1 MNAQYLEQARAAY
14 RAGDFSAAS
23 SMFLASKEPGEL
35 LGEAD
40 HLRGNCLMR
49 LGMYADAASAYA
61 DALQDTSYGKQGALL
76 TNQGKALSAAGDLN
90 GAVQAFSAAT
100 RDASYATPYKAYLGL
115 GNALLTLGN
124 VTDAGVAFR
133 ADAIEAYRT
142 ALDYVGPHDD
152 TRSINAGLGE
162 SLVADGKIAD
172 AIDAFQSATAD
183 GLYELTPNQQAAF
196 DNARE
201 TVSSQSA
208 IASTQAGEAAFDT
221 GADPL
226 DPLGKSGNF
235 MPDPSDT
242 GFFTLSES
250 EMIQQDKKD
259 MKVRR
264 KHRHTGL
271 KVFLVILI
279 ILLLAAG
286 GLGFAY
292 TRGFGFPSQQDAVN
306 GLFQA
311 VTDGSDTAAYLS
323 PSLSD
328 DAKSAIVSSI
338 PSGATV
344 TISAMDQNMTTST
357 AKVTAQL
364 SKGATIVYQV
374 EFDRSSNHI
383 GWTVKSLSADFGTA
397 GTGGSATGEATV
409 SSDDSNA
416 PDSSTG
422 ESSDASTDENQ
433 GSSDSTSEQSS
444 DTDSEAS
451 STTDSAQ

>member
-1 MNAQYLEQARAAY
+1 M
-14 RAGDFSAAS
+14 
-23 SMFLASKEPGEL
+23 
-35 LGEAD
+35 
-40 HLRGNCLMR
+40 
-49 LGMYADAASAYA
+49 
-61 DALQDTSYGKQGALL
+61 
-76 TNQGKALSAAGDLN
+76 
-90 GAVQAFSAAT
+90 
-100 RDASYATPYKAYLGL
+100 
-115 GNALLTLGN
+115 
-124 VTDAGVAFR
+124 
-133 ADAIEAYRT
+133 
-142 ALDYVGPHDD
+142 GPHDD

-162 SLVADGKIAD
+162 SLVADGKIVD

-183 GLYELTPNQQAAF
+183 GLYQLTDSQQAAF
-196 DNARE
+196 DSARE
-201 TVSSQSA
+201 TVSAQSA
-208 IASTQAGEAAFDT
+208 IATTGTGEVDFAA

-279 ILLLAAG
+279 VLLLAAG

-292 TRGFGFPSQQDAVN
+292 TRGFGFPSQQDAVS

-311 VTDGSDTAAYLS
+311 VTDGSDTSSYLS
-323 PSLSD
+323 PSLSE
-328 DAKSAIVSSI
+328 DAKSAIVASI

-344 TISAMDQNMTTST
+344 TISSMDQNMTTST

-364 SKGATIVYQV
+364 SKGATVVYQV

-383 GWTVKSLSADFGTA
+383 GWAVKSLSADFGTA

-409 SSDDSNA
+409 SSDDVS
-416 PDSSTG
+416 
-422 ESSDASTDENQ
+422 ASEASAD
-433 GSSDSTSEQSS
+433 GADSTSS
-444 DTDSEAS
+444 DTDASTSTGTSDQSADTASDASAS
-451 STTDSAQ
+451 SDTSDSAQ